1 MELEDALRARY
12 SARRYKPEP
21 VPEETLMRI
30 LTLAQ
35 RTPSWCN
42 TQPWNLI
49 ITRGAGTVR
58 FREALYAHAR
68 SGAAPAPDFPFPAA
82 YEGVYKD
89 RRKVCGV
96 QLYQSLGIGKDDR
109 AAAAEQS
116 FENFRAFGAPHVA
129 ILTTEEKLGVYG
141 LLDCGLYL
149 QSFMLAARDARV
161 DTIAQAALATYSPFI
176 REYFGIDPA
185 RRIVCGLSFGYAEA
199 EHPINQYRTERAE
212 AGQAV
217 RFVDR

>member
-1 MELEDALRARY
+1 MQVEDALRTRY
-12 SARRYKPEP
+12 SARRYKPDP
-21 VPEETLMRI
+21 VAEATLTRI

-42 TQPWNLI
+42 TQPWHLI
-49 ITRGAGTVR
+49 VTRGAGTER
-58 FREALYAHAR
+58 FRQALYTHAR

-116 FENFRAFGAPHVA
+116 FENFRFFGAPHVA

-149 QSFMLAARDARV
+149 QSFMLAARDAGV
-161 DTIAQAALATYSPFI
+161 DTIAQAALATYSPFL
-176 REYFGIDPA
+176 REYFGIDAA
-185 RRIVCGLSFGYAEA
+185 RKVVCGLAFGFAEA

-212 AGQAV
+212 AGEGVQ
-217 RFVDR
+217 FVDG